1 MANHKRIAA
10 VVVVRI
16 LIENKKQKGK
26 SEKEKNKM
34 IVGKKLDIENRW
46 RRSARLDIERN
57 LTTF

>member
-34 IVGKKLDIENRW
+34 IVGKKLDIENR
-46 RRSARLDIERN
+46 
-57 LTTF
+57 